1 MELEIGTSP
10 LVAGR
15 DDPSTSML
23 KGGAMRSCNVN
34 VRGRSETSNKHVV
47 EKDSWNDVDLVSMSP
62 SLKPD
67 HPVLILLDSVHA
79 NAGEVE

>member
-1 MELEIGTSP
+1 
-10 LVAGR
+10 
-15 DDPSTSML
+15 
-23 KGGAMRSCNVN
+23 MRSCIVN
-34 VRGRSETSNKHVV
+34 VRGRPETSNKHVV
-47 EKDSWNDVDLVSMSP
+47 EEDSWNDVDLVSMSP